1 MRQQLSQSA
10 VGPGGEFGEDVFE
23 VGPRIVAVEL
33 GGFDQAHERG
43 GAFAGL
49 LGAHRSCALLGAAPT
64 GDSVLHLNVAQIAV
78 NCAILWVKCGA
89 VWETAP

>member
-23 VGPRIVAVEL
+23 VRPGVVAIEL
-33 GGFDQAHERG
+33 GGLDQAHERG

-49 LGAHRSCALLGAAPT
+49 L
-64 GDSVLHLNVAQIAV
+64 
-78 NCAILWVKCGA
+78 
-89 VWETAP
+89 

>member
-23 VGPRIVAVEL
+23 VRPGVVAVEL

-49 LGAHRSCALLGAAPT
+49 L
-64 GDSVLHLNVAQIAV
+64 
-78 NCAILWVKCGA
+78 
-89 VWETAP
+89 